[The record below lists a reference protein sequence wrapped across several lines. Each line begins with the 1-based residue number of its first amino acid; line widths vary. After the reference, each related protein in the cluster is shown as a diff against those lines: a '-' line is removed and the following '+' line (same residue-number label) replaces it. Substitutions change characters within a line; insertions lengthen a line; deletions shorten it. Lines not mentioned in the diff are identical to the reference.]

1 MFDHVIIDVEDLAA
15 SRGFY
20 EQALLPLG
28 CSVVMEFGDRCAF
41 GSENGW
47 PQFWL
52 AARGGPATTGVHLAF
67 MAESQAAVDAFH
79 RAALAAG
86 GIENGAPGPR
96 PRYHAGYYG
105 AFVLDLHANNVEAV
119 HHGGIFDA

>member
-1 MFDHVIIDVEDLAA
+1 MRCYLTTRENFAA
-15 SRGFY
+15 F
-20 EQALLPLG
+20 
-28 CSVVMEFGDRCAF
+28 
-41 GSENGW
+41 N
-47 PQFWL
+47 
-52 AARGGPATTGVHLAF
+52 TTYLAF